1 MANRR
6 NFPRMDA
13 DEALQ
18 KLMDWRSDGESSDD
32 LLDYSKEEFS
42 DDDVSD
48 VDNSD
53 INFILDDSIV
63 NESNGN
69 DEEET
74 VPTG

>member
-6 NFPRMDA
+6 NSSRMDA

-32 LLDYSKEEFS
+32 LLDYSEEEFS

-53 INFILDDSIV
+53 ILDDSIV
-63 NESNGN
+63 NKSDGN
-69 DEEET
+69 DEEEA